1 MLLSAGLNDLEA
13 DVYLCLLDEDLLT
26 GYKIGKL
33 LGKPTAN
40 VYKAIDS
47 LARKGALMIEDKQQG
62 LCKAVPAVDFF
73 TAAEAAMQRRTK
85 EAQKAFT
92 RAGKESYDENTYQL
106 KSVDLTLEKCKKLVL
121 NSKKIVVID
130 AFPLPLQVLMPTI
143 QKAIARGVEVY
154 LQVYEPLEL
163 AGAHIILPSSFPV
176 VLEYWNSQQLNLVA
190 DGKEY
195 VLALFNQ
202 DLTETYQAT
211 WSRNLYLS
219 CMLHKGFSN
228 EFTITQIMEEIG
240 KPGALRSIHEI
251 LKNQSRLSGGEIP
264 GVSELLQRFGL
275 QQ

>member
-13 DVYLCLLDEDLLT
+13 DVYLCLLEEDLLT

-47 LARKGALMIEDKQQG
+47 LARKGALMIEDKQKG

-73 TAAEAAMQRRTK
+73 AAAEAAMQRRTK

-92 RAGKESYDENTYQL
+92 RTSKEVYDENTYQL
-106 KSVDLTLEKCKKLVL
+106 KSVDLTLEKCKKLL
-121 NSKKIVVID
+121 SGCKKVAVID
-130 AFPLPLQVLMPTI
+130 AFPLPLHALMPAI
-143 QKAIARGVEVY
+143 QKVIARGVEVY
-154 LQVYEPLEL
+154 LQVYEPIEL
-163 AGAHIILPSSFPV
+163 TGAHMILPSSFPV
-176 VLEYWNSQQLNLVA
+176 VLKYWNSQQLNLVV

-202 DLTETYQAT
+202 DLTEVYQAA

-219 CMLHKGFSN
+219 CMFHKGLSN
-228 EFTITQIMEEIG
+228 EFTITQIMEEIR
-240 KPGALRSIHEI
+240 KPDALKNINEI
-251 LKNQSRLSGGEIP
+251 LENQSRLSGGEIP